1 MNKTILIILLIVIV
15 LALTGGLY
23 WYFKIRPPKTS
34 PVPSSSISIVTS
46 ATPTPSNPS
55 ANQPPPGQ
63 AAETKTVKVFMIAID
78 DNGKS
83 GKKIGCG
90 DSAVAVDREIPPTQ
104 AVLKAAMEQL
114 VSIKDKNYGQSGL
127 YNALY
132 QSSLNV
138 DSVSIDENGK
148 ATIKLSGSLQLVG
161 TCEDPRIESQLRETA
176 MQFPTVKSADIFI
189 NDKNLTEIMSL
200 EGA

>member
-1 MNKTILIILLIVIV
+1 MNKTTLIILLVVIV

-23 WYFKIRPPKTS
+23 WYYKIRPKNAQSTTS
-34 PVPSSSISIVTS
+34 PSPTVSQTLSPANSASPTISPST
-46 ATPTPSNPS
+46 
-55 ANQPPPGQ
+55 
-63 AAETKTVKVFMIAID
+63 TKQTIKIFMIAID

-90 DSAVAVDREIPPTQ
+90 DSVVAVDREILPTQ

-148 ATIKLSGSLQLVG
+148 ATIKLSGTLQLVG
-161 TCEDPRIESQLRETA
+161 TCEDPRLEAQLRETA